1 MNDAGALLL
10 ARARAA
16 GARSIAVVGTSKNAG
31 KTVAVAAVCAAL
43 QAEGAPFGLC
53 SLGRDGEAFDALEG
67 IAKPRFFLRE
77 GTLLATA
84 AVLLPRH
91 PAVEV
96 IELRAERGALGPIVL
111 ARVRAPGYFEIAGP
125 ASASALRRIAQ
136 RLIELAGFGVIDGAV
151 DRIAA
156 LRNSDDA
163 IVVSVG
169 ATAPTQ
175 AHAVDDA
182 RALVARLRLPRY
194 DPALPALHVA
204 GALTA
209 EAAAELVRAAER
221 RQVVVADPTQIAIG
235 GRAFLALATQ
245 LVLRCE
251 RELRPIACTVAPR
264 SPQRAF
270 EPRSFLR
277 AVAAATGLPA
287 YDVYAG
293 EEAA

>member
-1 MNDAGALLL
+1 VRDVGALLL
-10 ARARAA
+10 ARARAV
-16 GARSIAVVGTSKNAG
+16 GAQSLAVVGTSKNAG
-31 KTVAVAAVCAAL
+31 KTVAIAAVCAAL
-43 QAEGAPFGLC
+43 QAERTPFGLC
-53 SLGRDGEAFDALEG
+53 SLGRDGEAVDALES

-84 AVLLPRH
+84 AVLLPQH

-96 IELRAERGALGPIVL
+96 LELRAERGALGPIAIV
-111 ARVRAPGYFEIAGP
+111 RVRAPGFFEIAGP
-125 ASASALRRIAQ
+125 SSASALRRIAQ
-136 RLIELAGFGVIDGAV
+136 RLVDLAGFALIDGAV

-156 LRNSDDA
+156 LRNSKDA
-163 IVVSVG
+163 IVVAVG
-169 ATAPTQ
+169 ATVATQ

-182 RALVARLRLPRY
+182 RALVARLRLPAF
-194 DPALPALHVA
+194 DPARPVLHVS

-209 EAAAELVRAAER
+209 EMAADLARAGER
-221 RQVVVADPTQIAIG
+221 RQIVVADPTQVAFG
-235 GRAFLALATQ
+235 GRAFLGLASH
-245 LVLRCE
+245 LELRCE

-270 EPRSFLR
+270 EPRSFLH